1 MLTTRVVRRR
11 GAPRA
16 QTAAPEPEDPKLS
29 QLLEMGFEKDKARKV
44 LNDYKGDVAAALEA
58 LLTL

>member
-1 MLTTRVVRRR
+1 MLTTGAVQRR
-11 GAPRA
+11 AVTRA
-16 QTAAPEPEDPKLS
+16 QTSAAEPEDPKLS